1 MARRDE
7 GDYSVDLL
15 PPLLVRIIEAAAAR
29 PDDSSPRKGHAAA
42 LAILGYWALKR
53 VPARGVLAPDADV
66 DYRAIE
72 DVAGRYLRFRVA
84 ARALR
89 EVLAVAK
96 TGGVVAKVDEI
107 DTAATWVRSI
117 SDNAYY
123 YAGLATGVV
132 FAEFAARREGSRDD
146 VQ

>member
-15 PPLLVRIIEAAAAR
+15 PPLLVRIIEAAATE
-29 PDDSSPRKGHAAA
+29 PEGSSSRKGHAAT
-42 LAILGYWALKR
+42 LAVLGYWALRR
-53 VPARGVLAPDADV
+53 VPTRGVLAPDVDP

-72 DVAGRYLRFRVA
+72 DVAAQFLRYRVA
-84 ARALR
+84 TRGLR
-89 EVLAVAK
+89 EVLAIAK
-96 TGGVVAKVDEI
+96 ASGAADKI
-107 DTAATWVRSI
+107 DAIDSAATWARSI

-132 FAEFAARREGSRDD
+132 FAQLAARRNG
-146 VQ
+146 